1 MESIRGFRRDT
12 YVEMLGSAVIH
23 HQGCLAYHRSP
34 RALSPKSVIISNMS
48 REPACF
54 SRLLIL
60 AGALSL
66 ATCAVAAGPV
76 GEDSHL
82 QDALEVVD
90 GDHADLC
97 PGTASREEF
106 EATMTRLADEV
117 RGDLG
122 PDASGSVSVEAL
134 NRRIFGPAGVHASTD
149 LKNPC
154 NLLPSRVLERKQGYC
169 VGIAA
174 LYLLI
179 AERLDLPIYAVATPS
194 HVFLRHDDG
203 VTRINIETLQG
214 GVNIPDEQYIRE
226 QKIPEESIR
235 RGVFMCNLTTDEFL
249 AQVHNNLGVI
259 YSERKN
265 YDAAAREYDSALDLD
280 PHLPAALYNWGND
293 LLREG
298 QYRRAVWRFS
308 KALRLFPT
316 DVWALNN
323 RGLAYLKMEKR
334 EKALWDFEAAIK
346 VDPGFEQAR
355 RNLDGIRPL
364 Q

>member
-1 MESIRGFRRDT
+1 MARPDSPGNIVSLPDLRLESIRGFRRDA
-12 YVEMLGSAVIH
+12 YVETLDAAAIH
-23 HQGCLAYHRSP
+23 HQGRLAYHRSP

-76 GEDSHL
+76 GGDSHL

-122 PDASGSVSVEAL
+122 PDAPGSVSVKAL
-134 NRRIFGPAGVHASTD
+134 NRRIFGPAGVRASTD
-149 LKNPC
+149 LKDPC

-174 LYLLI
+174 IYLIL
-179 AERLDLPIYAVATPS
+179 AERLKLPIYAVATPS
-194 HVFLRHDDG
+194 HVFLRYDDG
-203 VTRINIETLQG
+203 TTRINVETLQG
-214 GVNIPDEQYIRE
+214 GTGR
-226 QKIPEESIR
+226 
-235 RGVFMCNLTTDEFL
+235 
-249 AQVHNNLGVI
+249 A
-259 YSERKN
+259 
-265 YDAAAREYDSALDLD
+265 
-280 PHLPAALYNWGND
+280 
-293 LLREG
+293 EG
-298 QYRRAVWRFS
+298 
-308 KALRLFPT
+308 
-316 DVWALNN
+316 
-323 RGLAYLKMEKR
+323 
-334 EKALWDFEAAIK
+334 
-346 VDPGFEQAR
+346 
-355 RNLDGIRPL
+355 
-364 Q
+364 